1 MSGGHFTFGDNAF
14 MLKKDS
20 LFSAV
25 SLRWGAKQ
33 PGKQERNQEGLMNGR
48 ERYCPSLAFV

>member
-25 SLRWGAKQ
+25 SLRRGAKQ